1 VFDVPQ
7 PRFSHTH
14 SRTQTH
20 THTRSLTLSLSLKQN
35 FVFELVII
43 NIQSSQGNRIKNME
57 IGINYLTTISA
68 EYYYYYFYNNKE
80 RVLRGAQYWIGI

>member
-1 VFDVPQ
+1 M
-7 PRFSHTH
+7 
-14 SRTQTH
+14 
-20 THTRSLTLSLSLKQN
+20 
-35 FVFELVII
+35 VIT

-68 EYYYYYFYNNKE
+68 EYYYYYYNNKE